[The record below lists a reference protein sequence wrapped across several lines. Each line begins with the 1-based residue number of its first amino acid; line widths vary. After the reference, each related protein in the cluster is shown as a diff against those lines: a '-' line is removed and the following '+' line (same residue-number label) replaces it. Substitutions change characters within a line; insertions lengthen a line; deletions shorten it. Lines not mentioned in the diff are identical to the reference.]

1 MALPTCT
8 APVTREGKELTGT
21 EITQETLRL
30 ALQRCTNVR
39 TRQSWHSGAG
49 VRAHE
54 DTGHRSARRATAF
67 RRQRKNKS
75 CPQTEPS
82 QVRARGILFTV

>member
-8 APVTREGKELTGT
+8 APITHEGKELTGT

-39 TRQSWHSGAG
+39 TRQLWHSGAG
-49 VRAHE
+49 VSGTRTLGTAQHGGPQLSV
-54 DTGHRSARRATAF
+54 DKGRTNLVLRQNHHR
-67 RRQRKNKS
+67 
-75 CPQTEPS
+75 
-82 QVRARGILFTV
+82 